1 MLAARDLHHAYGGT
15 TVVAVDAFALAAG
28 EITGLVGPNG
38 SGKSTLLRLLAFL
51 EVPGRGE
58 LTLHGA
64 PVRTRRERRAARR
77 VVTLVE
83 QSPFLFAGT
92 VRENLAYGLR
102 LHGVRGLAARTGADE
117 ALTRVG
123 AGELAERDAR
133 GLSGGERQRVAVAR
147 ALALRPDV
155 LLLDEPASAA
165 DRAAAN
171 QIYLALEAERTRGAA
186 ICFSSHQLE
195 DAYRWSA
202 RVVALT
208 AGHIGTITP
217 ENLFRT
223 VLPSGTGAR
232 EVRVGPLTFHIVT
245 DKTGPATIAIAPDD
259 LIVSTAPLHSSVRN
273 TFRGRITRL
282 AEDGRGGIA
291 VTVDAGLTLTA
302 RITPAALAELGLGI
316 GAPVVLSVKATA
328 VRVY

>member
-1 MLAARDLHHAYGGT
+1 MLAARDLHHVYDGKP
-15 TVVAVDAFALAAG
+15 VVAVDAFALAAG

-51 EVPGRGE
+51 EVPQRGE
-58 LTLHGA
+58 LTLRGT
-64 PVRTRRERRAARR
+64 PVHTRRERRAARR

-83 QSPFLFAGT
+83 QAPFLFAGT

-102 LHGVRGLAARTGADE
+102 LHGIRGTAARTAADE
-117 ALTRVG
+117 ALVRVG
-123 AGELAERDAR
+123 AGDFADRDAR
-133 GLSGGERQRVAVAR
+133 ALSGGEGQRVAVAR

-165 DRAAAN
+165 DRAGAN
-171 QIYLALEAERTRGAA
+171 QIYLALEAERARGAA

-208 AGHIGTITP
+208 AGQIGTITP

-223 VLPSGTGAR
+223 ELPPGSGAR

-259 LIVSTAPLHSSVRN
+259 LIVSAAPLHSSVRN
-273 TFRGRITRL
+273 AFHGRVTRL

-316 GAPVVLSVKATA
+316 GSPVVLSVKATA